1 MLSLN
6 TLRTKFGIVL
16 SIVIG
21 GTLLA
26 FVLGDFLGNRSQG
39 EIPDVGEINGEVV
52 DGMEFRKAYDEATAF
67 MDDNADPTGA
77 MAINSAW
84 QSLVYDKVYALDLEE
99 LGLSATEGEVDAV
112 FEQNLDGNPYMQ
124 QMMQNEASANVYKKL
139 VNRDQAMSKYVDLVR
154 SGAYAN
160 SLMVKKSLVA
170 ENNTYKGHYVVAN
183 YSTIADSEVNV
194 SDAEIKSYYDANFAK
209 YKQTPYRTV
218 TYAHFE
224 VEPSEADEQVAE
236 TEAKSIGAA
245 FAKAT
250 NLEKYAAA
258 EPKVIIVADGYTSAD
273 ALSSDELKALRNGKM
288 FGPEKQGD
296 NWYASRVLS
305 TRTAPEDFELQHII
319 LAKTD
324 DQLVDSLYTAAK
336 AKDADFAAMIQ
347 KHSLYPE
354 AQNDNISYS
363 DLPTIFADALVKA
376 QKGSVVMIDRGDLVF
391 ITKVLN
397 AGNKAKHYRL
407 VTMNYPVEAS
417 KETRDAIYNEATEFV
432 KKAKGSVEN
441 FNNAA
446 TTVSPSSVNLRK
458 GERSIAGLPGSL
470 DLARWAASAKA
481 GVVSDIMK
489 LNDGWVVAVVSAID
503 NAEHKTLGAVSADI
517 KRTLVREKK
526 AELLKAKL
534 QGATLEEI
542 AKNANLEIKSFK
554 DAKLASYYINDIGT
568 EPRVAGVLAT
578 VTEENTGVVLP
589 LVEGSRGV
597 YAIVV
602 DKVAVS
608 EEQTADAERVKAQAR
623 ETSMASYRAMQAAQ
637 EDVKVVDNTLTNF

>member
-112 FEQNLDGNPYMQ
+112 FEQNLEGNPYMQ

-250 NLEKYAAA
+250 NLEKYAAE
-258 EPKVIIVADGYTSAD
+258 EPKVLVADGYTSAD

-397 AGNKAKHYRL
+397 AGDKTKHYRL

-623 ETSMASYRAMQAAQ
+623 EASMASYRAMQAAQ